1 MIHGRSSLTRSRF
14 RWLTVA
20 LALCALSTGL
30 AASAQ
35 SQSSARPAS
44 ASATAFVRQDSSGT
58 DSRVSARGNA
68 SRSSGGASASTS
80 TRGGKGRASAGAVAS
95 HVNLF
100 DGLIRASSVRVAA
113 SAGAGGRRSGRVA
126 GLRINGRKR
135 GTITRPRAFDLD
147 GYGKV
152 VLLSSG
158 RHGITGM
165 RATLTRSYKGTRRGT
180 TVTIAFASASARDA
194 IRPPKPKPKEKDEPR
209 GPSRSDGDPPAKQRP
224 APRRKAP
231 PTPASKLRELSTK
244 GGFAFPVLPGKYRY
258 SNDWGAPR
266 QNSGTHEGNDI
277 YAPTGTPVLA
287 VTDGTLRRVGTARVP
302 GNRLYLYTDR
312 GDYYFYG
319 HLSSFEAGARSGK
332 RVKAGEVL
340 GYVGSTGDAE
350 PTPPHVHF
358 EIHPGGGG
366 PVNPYPF
373 LRAWE
378 KKRDVPTAAWLDSYG
393 GAPPGTL
400 VVVRDYL
407 AQ

>member
-1 MIHGRSSLTRSRF
+1 MSPTRRS
-14 RWLTVA
+14 WLALA
-20 LALCALSTGL
+20 LALCAGSAGL
-30 AASAQ
+30 AASAE
-35 SQSSARPAS
+35 SQQRARPAA
-44 ASATAFVRQDSSGT
+44 ASAVAYARQDSRGT
-58 DSRVSARGNA
+58 HSRVSARGNE
-68 SRSSGGASASTS
+68 SRSRGGASASAS
-80 TRGGKGRASAGAVAS
+80 TRGGRGRASAAAVAS

-100 DGLIRASSVRVAA
+100 DGLVRASSVRVGA

-126 GLRINGRKR
+126 GLRIAGESR
-135 GTITRPRAFDLD
+135 GTFTRARRFDLD
-147 GYGKV
+147 GYGK
-152 VLLSSG
+152 LTILSAG

-165 RATLTRSYKGTRRGT
+165 RAKLTRSYKGTPRGA
-180 TVTIAFASASARDA
+180 TVTVAFASATARDA
-194 IRPPKPKPKEKDEPR
+194 VRPPKPKPKPKEPGGRSR
-209 GPSRSDGDPPAKQRP
+209 GDGDDPSGGSKEP
-224 APRRKAP
+224 PRRKAP

-244 GGFAFPVLPGKYRY
+244 GGYAFPVLMGKHRY
-258 SNDWGAPR
+258 TNDWGAAR
-266 QNSGTHEGNDI
+266 QNTGAHEGNDVF
-277 YAPTGTPVLA
+277 APAGTPVLA
-287 VTDGTLRRVGTARVP
+287 VTDGTLQRVGTARVP
-302 GNRLYLYTDR
+302 GNRLYLHTAR

-358 EIHPGGGG
+358 EIHPGGGP

-378 KKRDVPTAAWLDSYG
+378 KKRDVPTAAFLESYG
-393 GAPPGTL
+393 GARPGTL

>member
-1 MIHGRSSLTRSRF
+1 MISSHAGSLRA
-14 RWLTVA
+14 RWLAGALTVCTA
-20 LALCALSTGL
+20 SVGL

-35 SQSSARPAS
+35 SQTRARPAA
-44 ASATAFVRQDSSGT
+44 ASAVAFARQDSEGT
-58 DSRVSARGNA
+58 HSRVSARGDEQR
-68 SRSSGGASASTS
+68 SRGGASASAS
-80 TRGGKGRASAGAVAS
+80 TRGGKGRASAGAVVS

-100 DGLIRASSVRVAA
+100 DGLVRASSVRVGA
-113 SAGAGGRRSGRVA
+113 SAGAGGRRGGRVA
-126 GLRINGRKR
+126 GLRIAGKSR
-135 GTITRPRAFDLD
+135 GTFTRRRAFDLD
-147 GYGKV
+147 GYGKLV
-152 VLLSSG
+152 ILSAG

-165 RATLTRSYKGTRRGT
+165 RAKLTRSYKGTRRGT
-180 TVTIAFASASARDA
+180 TVTVAFASATARDA
-194 IRPPKPKPKEKDEPR
+194 VRPPKPKPKEPRKRPR
-209 GPSRSDGDPPAKQRP
+209 GGGGAPERSKEP
-224 APRRKAP
+224 PRRKAP

-244 GGFAFPVLPGKYRY
+244 GGYAFPVLKGKHRY

-266 QNSGTHEGNDI
+266 QNTGAHEGNDI
-277 YAPTGTPVLA
+277 FAPAGTPVLA
-287 VTDGTLRRVGTARVP
+287 VTDGTLQRVGTARVP
-302 GNRLYLYTDR
+302 GNRLYLHTAR

-319 HLSSFEAGARSGK
+319 HLSSFEADARSGK

-358 EIHPGGGG
+358 EIHPGAGP

-378 KKRDVPTAAWLDSYG
+378 TKRDVPTAAWLESYG
-393 GAPPGTL
+393 GARPGTL